1 MAKKNTKHPNHIQDI
16 RQPLTNDSNVIKF
29 RMNRYLSIL
38 TLSLT
43 VILACVLIFWLF
55 QTRGRKKG
63 ANDVNG
69 IKQQI
74 SKHYLLPSDEEPAL
88 ATVTDKAKISSDFL
102 KKADNGDKVLIYQT
116 NRIAIIYRPSI
127 DRVIAVGPVSI
138 DTAPTPK
145 R

>member
-1 MAKKNTKHPNHIQDI
+1 MAKNNLKQPNRIQDI
-16 RQPLTNDSNVIKF
+16 RRPLANDSNVIKF

-43 VILACVLIFWLF
+43 VVLACVLIFWLF

-63 ANDVNG
+63 ADDVNG

-116 NRIAIIYRPSI
+116 NKIAIIYRPSI
-127 DRVIAVGPVSI
+127 DRIISVGPVSI